1 MNDKPNLDILIV
13 QKIAGRFACNQ
24 CARKYRA
31 SNITTIDKWD
41 STRLLR
47 LACAWCGA
55 EEVLAVVLHG
65 NQAHAVLLDLVASE
79 WAYFRR
85 QPAVSTNDVVNMARA
100 MRDYDGD
107 FSEILE
113 DPVRE

>member
-1 MNDKPNLDILIV
+1 MKAKPTLDELIV

-24 CARKYRA
+24 CGRKYRA
-31 SNITTIDKWD
+31 RNITTVDKWD
-41 STRLLR
+41 ASRLLR

-55 EEVLAVVLHG
+55 EEVLSVVLQG
-65 NQAHAVLLDLVASE
+65 NQARAVLLDLVASE
-79 WAYFRR
+79 WTYFRR
-85 QPAVSTNDVVNMARA
+85 QRAISVNDVVNMARA

-113 DPVRE
+113 EPIRD